1 MYHTHTLYT
10 QETSALHTGLLQ
22 NDKALV
28 PTLNHGE
35 SSVFPALHTS
45 FNQKR
50 LLIRQ
55 LSGSGV
61 LE

>member
-45 FNQKR
+45 FNR
-50 LLIRQ
+50 ETA
-55 LSGSGV
+55 V
-61 LE
+61 N